1 MATLE
6 LRGVVKEY
14 RAGDRRFKVLD
25 GVDLALDQGEV
36 VAVLGPSGAGKT
48 TLLTIAGALQQPTS
62 GQVALDGQVI
72 SGLSESRRAT
82 IRREQV
88 GFVFQS
94 MNLLQSLSALENVR
108 YAVELAGFRGRA
120 AHERARELLV
130 MLDLGHCEA
139 KLPKLLSGGE
149 QQRVAIARAF
159 ANRSKVVLADEP
171 TASLDHAHAS
181 EVMDLLRALSHDL
194 ATPVLMVTHDL
205 RIHSYADRLLWLEGG
220 RLEPVT
226 AADLAARGVG

>member
-1 MATLE
+1 MAMLE
-6 LRGVVKEY
+6 LRDVSKEY
-14 RAGDRRFKVLD
+14 RAGERRFKVLD
-25 GVDLALDQGEV
+25 CVDLALDQGEV

-48 TLLTIAGALQQPTS
+48 TLLTIAGALQQPTA
-62 GQVALDGQVI
+62 GAVELDGVTI
-72 SGLSESRRAT
+72 SGLSEGRRAA

-94 MNLLQSLSALENVR
+94 MNLLQSLTALENVR
-108 YAVELAGFRGRA
+108 YALELAGFRGRH
-120 AHERARELLV
+120 AHERARELLA
-130 MLDLGHCEA
+130 MLDLGHCDT

-159 ANRSKVVLADEP
+159 ANRAKVVLADEP
-171 TASLDHAHAS
+171 TASLDHAHAT
-181 EVMDLLRALSHDL
+181 EVMDLLRALGHDL

-226 AADLAARGVG
+226 AAGLAARGVG